1 MNDVAL
7 TIAVLFGGLIVG
19 LLVLVATGTISTKTY
34 LTIAYSGITV
44 VLALATL
51 VSLSFAALYFID
63 VVFLAKLGHSAWS
76 IVVMLFFAGDP
87 LGGDPAQERSSHLG
101 SDHSAKH
108 AHQVDFNGD
117 WGAVPNRDILFG
129 RMHLRKDAAPKFV

>member
-76 IVVMLFFAGDP
+76 IVVMLFFAVVAGAATRWAAI
-87 LGGDPAQERSSHLG
+87 LLK
-101 SDHSAKH
+101 SAR
-108 AHQVDFNGD
+108 AT
-117 WGAVPNRDILFG
+117 
-129 RMHLRKDAAPKFV
+129 